1 MTVDN
6 RFLIKKF
13 EHFEHIFVLFSQT
26 TRLPFIEC
34 DEETFDD
41 QVYVFTD
48 EERIKEAGQKYL
60 KEKIALMAVKIPQA
74 HIKAFLSGLY
84 SVGVN
89 ALMVQDEG
97 APVRVELEQLVPKPD
112 LEEANKGPVPKLNPE
127 LQLTRPVFS
136 PGAAAAGGTQRG
148 GKEKTPFPGRG
159 DGCQYDEIPPLSWL
173 WTSQR

>member
-48 EERIKEAGQKYL
+48 EERIKEAGQKYFGSSWNSWCRSR
-60 KEKIALMAVKIPQA
+60 IWRRPTRVRY
-74 HIKAFLSGLY
+74 LS
-84 SVGVN
+84 
-89 ALMVQDEG
+89 
-97 APVRVELEQLVPKPD
+97 
-112 LEEANKGPVPKLNPE
+112 
-127 LQLTRPVFS
+127 
-136 PGAAAAGGTQRG
+136 
-148 GKEKTPFPGRG
+148 
-159 DGCQYDEIPPLSWL
+159 
-173 WTSQR
+173 

>member
-127 LQLTRPVFS
+127 LQLTALYFL
-136 PGAAAAGGTQRG
+136 Q
-148 GKEKTPFPGRG
+148 
-159 DGCQYDEIPPLSWL
+159 
-173 WTSQR
+173 

>member
-13 EHFEHIFVLFSQT
+13 EQFEEIFVLFSQT
-26 TRLPFIEC
+26 TKLPFIEC

-41 QVYVFTD
+41 QIFVFTE
-48 EERIKEAGQKYL
+48 EERVKEAGQKYV

-74 HIKAFLSGLY
+74 QIKAFLSGLY

-97 APVRVELEQLVPKPD
+97 APARAELLPAQACTKGG
-112 LEEANKGPVPKLNPE
+112 EENEEGV
-127 LQLTRPVFS
+127 
-136 PGAAAAGGTQRG
+136 
-148 GKEKTPFPGRG
+148 
-159 DGCQYDEIPPLSWL
+159 
-173 WTSQR
+173 